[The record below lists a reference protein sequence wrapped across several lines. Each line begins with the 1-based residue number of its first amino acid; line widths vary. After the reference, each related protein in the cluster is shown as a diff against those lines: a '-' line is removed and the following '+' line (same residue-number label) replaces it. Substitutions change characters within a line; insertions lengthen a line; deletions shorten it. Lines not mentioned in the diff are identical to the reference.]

1 MTAPATNP
9 RTTSSRRPDGR
20 GEASQSLRRV
30 AVVFAVA
37 LAAHGADHLR
47 RGSDVITA
55 QVRWAG
61 VAQTLLAVITLV
73 LVFRRHPWAPL
84 SAIAI
89 GFSSALGFTAVHLLP
104 HWSSFSDPF
113 TGSRIAPHVTAL
125 SWVAALLEI
134 GADIALGWAGLRVVR
149 AHGTLAPLD
158 VLSRRIARPS

>member
-9 RTTSSRRPDGR
+9 RTASSHRPDSHGDAGQR
-20 GEASQSLRRV
+20 LRRV
-30 AVVFAVA
+30 AIVFGVA

-61 VAQTLLAVITLV
+61 VVQTLLAVITLV
-73 LVFRRHPWAPL
+73 LVLRRHPWAPL

-104 HWSSFSDPF
+104 HWSSFS
-113 TGSRIAPHVTAL
+113 
-125 SWVAALLEI
+125 
-134 GADIALGWAGLRVVR
+134 
-149 AHGTLAPLD
+149 
-158 VLSRRIARPS
+158 